1 MPIQDIYEIEP
12 NTAEQADALKAF
24 AKALKMRIE
33 RKDKPYNAEFVAK
46 IKKSQ
51 QQAKE
56 VGNKAILNKIFALM
70 NELENHPTSGTGKP
84 EMLKHHL
91 AGLWSRRINKEH
103 RMIYE
108 IQTEIVLIHSA
119 FGHY

>member
-1 MPIQDIYEIEP
+1 MQYLIDF
-12 NTAEQADALKAF
+12 TEQANED
-24 AKALKMRIE
+24 IE
-33 RKDKPYNAEFVAK
+33 RH
-46 IKKSQ
+46 KK
-51 QQAKE
+51 

-119 FGHY
+119 IGHY

>member
-1 MPIQDIYEIEP
+1 MQYLIDF
-12 NTAEQADALKAF
+12 TEQANED
-24 AKALKMRIE
+24 IE
-33 RKDKPYNAEFVAK
+33 RH
-46 IKKSQ
+46 KK
-51 QQAKE
+51 

>member
-1 MPIQDIYEIEP
+1 MPTQDIYEIEP

-56 VGNKAILNKIFALM
+56 
-70 NELENHPTSGTGKP
+70 GKVIRV
-84 EMLKHHL
+84 K
-91 AGLWSRRINKEH
+91 KEDWKEFLG
-103 RMIYE
+103 I
-108 IQTEIVLIHSA
+108 
-119 FGHY
+119 